1 VGMTPSQL
9 PLINDYASIVTIM
22 SATISKSQFK
32 PKALEYLRMVEKN
45 REPLILTHGGKPVV
59 QIVPYV
65 DEFEK
70 IRKELKNSV
79 IKYEDPL
86 LPVGLEDWEL
96 LP

>member
-1 VGMTPSQL
+1 MKAAQL
-9 PLINDYASIVTIM
+9 SLSSDYGNIVTIM
-22 SATISKSQFK
+22 STTISKSQFK
-32 PKALEYLRMVEKN
+32 PKALEYLRMVEKS